1 MINAAAN
8 QSTAPEQWRTEKK
21 WAVSADCVL
30 CEDTDKEFEYGE
42 EEGIQLVQNS
52 GLSLQ
57 RHYIRSYTGIEQI
70 I

>member
-1 MINAAAN
+1 MPRRIKAQLQNN
-8 QSTAPEQWRTEKK
+8 EELRKMS
-21 WAVSADCVL
+21 VSADCVL

-52 GLSLQ
+52 GLVS
-57 RHYIRSYTGIEQI
+57 SAI